1 MVGGVRNGWLMVG
14 VCALFALAV
23 AGAVWLWR
31 RTRPVPRRKA
41 LVPLVPRHPV
51 ILAHGLMGFDV
62 IKLGKR
68 EAEYFRG
75 VPAKLRRMGAQV
87 HLPRVPAVA
96 SIQRRAETLAEH
108 IRGVDAR
115 RVNIIGHSLGGL
127 DARYAIAKLG
137 LANKVACLV
146 TIGTPHRGTPIA
158 DVGAAVVGDR
168 LGLRRALE
176 VLRVDVDAFY
186 DITTARMSAFNAD
199 VADARG
205 VAYASFPSSVRAR
218 LRRLNPLLLAP
229 YLYLS
234 EQHGPNDGLV
244 PISSQKW
251 GEVWGEIDADHW
263 AQIGWSGRF
272 DAPAF
277 YAQVLRELRAHGF

>member
-1 MVGGVRNGWLMVG
+1 VRNGWLILG
-14 VCALFALAV
+14 LCALVALA
-23 AGAVWLWR
+23 AAAAVWLWQR
-31 RTRPVPRRKA
+31 KRPAPRRKA
-41 LVPLVPRHPV
+41 PAPAAPRHPV
-51 ILAHGLMGFDV
+51 VLAHGLMGFDV

-75 VPAKLRRMGAQV
+75 VPAKLRRMGARV
-87 HLPRVPAVA
+87 DLPRVPAVA
-96 SIQRRAETLAEH
+96 SIQRRAEALAEH
-108 IRGVDAR
+108 IRGMDAK
-115 RVNIIGHSLGGL
+115 RVNVIAHSLGGL
-127 DARYAIAKLG
+127 DARYAISKLG
-137 LANKVACLV
+137 LANKVASLV
-146 TIGTPHRGTPIA
+146 TVGTPHRGTPIA

-176 VLRVDVDAFY
+176 VLRIDVNAFY
-186 DITTARMSAFNAD
+186 DITTARMAAFNSD
-199 VADARG
+199 VVDAGG
-205 VAYASFPSSVRAR
+205 VAYASFPSTVRAK

-244 PISSQKW
+244 PITSQKW

-277 YAQVLRELRAHGF
+277 YAQVLRELRARGF